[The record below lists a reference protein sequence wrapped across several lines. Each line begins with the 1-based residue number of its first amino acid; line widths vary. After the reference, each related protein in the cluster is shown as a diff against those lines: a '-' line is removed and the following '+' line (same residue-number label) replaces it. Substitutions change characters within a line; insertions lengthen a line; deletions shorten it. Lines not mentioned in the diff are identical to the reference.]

1 LPARD
6 IGPPYLARLA
16 GVSGIGAMATVWVVT
31 LAFWPATSADVV
43 VDEVVTP
50 ELVASVAPET
60 VPLASVPVVSVPV
73 VGAAPGVGFT
83 AVLPEVEGEGL
94 TSAPVLAEPVPVLV
108 AGDGWLVWAKA
119 APAISNEAAPAAAA
133 YLRIMASGSCRSK
146 LESPPPLTHSY
157 D

>member
-1 LPARD
+1 
-6 IGPPYLARLA
+6 
-16 GVSGIGAMATVWVVT
+16 MATVWVVT

-43 VDEVVTP
+43 VEEVVTP
-50 ELVASVAPET
+50 VEDVVVSVAPET
-60 VPLASVPVVSVPV
+60 VPEAS
-73 VGAAPGVGFT
+73 AEPGVGFT
-83 AVLPEVEGEGL
+83 AVLAEVDGL
-94 TSAPVLAEPVPVLV
+94 SSAPVLAEPVPVLV
-108 AGDGWLVWAKA
+108 AGAGWLVWAKA

>member
-1 LPARD
+1 
-6 IGPPYLARLA
+6 
-16 GVSGIGAMATVWVVT
+16 MATVWVVT

-43 VDEVVTP
+43 VEEVVTP
-50 ELVASVAPET
+50 VEDVVVSVAPET
-60 VPLASVPVVSVPV
+60 APETVPEAS
-73 VGAAPGVGFT
+73 AEPGVGFT
-83 AVLPEVEGEGL
+83 AVLEEVEVDGL
-94 TSAPVLAEPVPVLV
+94 SSAPVLAEPVPVLV
-108 AGDGWLVWAKA
+108 AGAGWLVWAKA